1 MTWAI
6 DIGNTQ
12 TVVGIWDGEAWR
24 AMWRL
29 DTDRHRTEDE
39 LAVHL
44 EALCRLDGIP
54 FEAEAVIGA
63 SVVPQAMDAVTRLF
77 ADRFGVIT
85 AWLVNG
91 AQVGLPVTYDPPHA
105 VGADR
110 IANALGALAL
120 YHAPVVVVDF
130 GTATTFD
137 VVDRNGAYAGGAI
150 LPGVIV
156 SMEALA
162 SRAAKLPQIALRE
175 PARAIGRNTVES
187 LESGVLFGAA
197 GAIEE
202 LAARIS
208 DELGSPPT
216 ILATGGLGEVFA
228 RLCPSIHR
236 YCATLTLDGLIIA
249 LDRMRDEAA

>member
-12 TVVGIWDGEAWR
+12 TVVGLWDGTEWK

-44 EALCRLDGIP
+44 EALCRMDGFP
-54 FEAEAVIGA
+54 FTAQAAIGA
-63 SVVPQAMDAVTRLF
+63 SVVPQATESVTRMF

-85 AWLVNG
+85 PWLVNG
-91 AQVGLPVTYDPPHA
+91 TQVGLPVTYDPPHA

-110 IANALGALAL
+110 LANALGALAL

-137 VVDRNGAYAGGAI
+137 VVDASGAYAGGAI
-150 LPGVIV
+150 LPGVVV

-175 PARAIGRNTVES
+175 PSRAIGRNVVES
-187 LESGVLFGAA
+187 LEAGVLFGAA

-202 LAARIS
+202 LAHRIS
-208 DELGSPPT
+208 EELGTPPT
-216 ILATGGLGEVFA
+216 FLATGGLGEVFV

-236 YCATLTLDGLIIA
+236 YCPTLTLDGLIIA
-249 LDRMRDEAA
+249 LDRMRGEAA

>member
-12 TVVGIWDGEAWR
+12 TVIGLWDGSEWK

-29 DTDRHRTEDE
+29 ETDRHRTEDE
-39 LAVHL
+39 LAVLL
-44 EALCRLDGIP
+44 EGLCRLEGLS
-54 FEAEAVIGA
+54 FGASSAIGA
-63 SVVPQAMDAVTRLF
+63 SVVPQAMDSVTRMF

-85 AWLVNG
+85 QWLIRG
-91 AQVGLPVTYDPPHA
+91 DQVDLAVSYDPPHA

-110 IANALGALAL
+110 LANALGALAL
-120 YHAPVVVVDF
+120 FPAPVVIVDF

-137 VVDRNGAYAGGAI
+137 VVDARGTYAGGAI

-187 LESGVLFGAA
+187 LEAGVLFGAA

-202 LAARIS
+202 LAARITE
-208 DELGSPPT
+208 ELETPPT
-216 ILATGGLGEVFA
+216 ILATGGLGEVFV

-236 YCATLTLDGLIIA
+236 YCPTLTLDGLIIA
-249 LDRMRDEAA
+249 LARMRGEAA